1 MLFARRLYNIFH
13 RGRACGFPSAF
24 LLRIAAGVSFA
35 IVKGGVAL
43 RSGLLFVFVS
53 GVGGALFYFGLLCFK
68 ALCSKITTKANWYIL
83 ARRTVWKKQRFI
95 SQIFMRRRR

>member
-53 GVGGALFYFGLLCFK
+53 CVLKLFVVK
-68 ALCSKITTKANWYIL
+68 
-83 ARRTVWKKQRFI
+83 
-95 SQIFMRRRR
+95 